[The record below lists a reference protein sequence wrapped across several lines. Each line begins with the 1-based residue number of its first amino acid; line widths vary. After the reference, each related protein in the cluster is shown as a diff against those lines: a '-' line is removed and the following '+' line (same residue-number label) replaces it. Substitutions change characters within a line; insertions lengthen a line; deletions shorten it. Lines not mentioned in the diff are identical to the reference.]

1 MNDNLSRAHF
11 LFEQGRYPMAAE
23 EAGRQLALNPDD
35 PFAHCLLA
43 LCLSKMKRHEEAI
56 REAQTAVHLVP
67 DLPNGYYVLGH
78 VLDDVRRFREAE
90 AAAREAIRLNPED
103 ADYYALLSSL
113 RFQQG
118 HWADALGY
126 AEQGLAQEPDNLSCG
141 NLRGMALVQLGR
153 RDEAGAAIQG
163 TLAKDPE
170 NAVAH
175 ANQGWAMLHRGDH
188 AGALT
193 HFKEALRLKPDMEWA
208 RQGILEALRARN
220 PVYRVLLNYFLW
232 MSRLSREARYGVVF
246 GIYVLPRLFHAFAGN
261 NPALK
266 PLADTLLALYLIF
279 AFLTWTARPLFNLTL
294 RLDPIGRYA
303 LTSRQVIASNWVGSS
318 FLLAALGLVAWLVT
332 RSDDAAIMA
341 GGFAFVTAIVAATF
355 TGSTVGVRRLIGTL
369 TATVGLLLSGFVVY
383 ECLQANVWL
392 GGPAAA
398 LIVGLLTF
406 NIIAQARA
414 GRRGPG

>member
-1 MNDNLSRAHF
+1 MNVNLSRAQL

-43 LCLSKMKRHEEAI
+43 LCLSKMKRHDEAI
-56 REAQTAVHLVP
+56 REAQTAVHLAP

-90 AAAREAIRLNPED
+90 AAAREAIRLDPED

-113 RFQQG
+113 RFQQE
-118 HWADALGY
+118 HWGDALGH
-126 AEQGLAQEPDNLSCG
+126 AEQGLAREPDNLSCA
-141 NLRGMALVQLGR
+141 NLRGMALVQMGR
-153 RDEAGAAIQG
+153 REEAGAAIRG
-163 TLAKDPE
+163 TLTKDPE

-193 HFKEALRLKPDMEWA
+193 HFREALRLKPDMEWA

-220 PVYRVLLNYFLW
+220 PIYRVLLNYFLW
-232 MSRLSREARYGVVF
+232 MSRLPSQARYGVIF
-246 GIYVLPRLFHAFAGN
+246 GVYVLPRLLHAFAGS

-266 PLADTLLALYLIF
+266 PLADIVLALYLIF

-294 RLDPIGRYA
+294 RLDPVSRYA
-303 LTSRQVIASNWVGSS
+303 LTTRQIIASNWVGSC
-318 FLLAALGLVAWLVT
+318 FLLAVLGLIAWLMTHLEMIGV
-332 RSDDAAIMA
+332 MA
-341 GGFAFVTAIVAATF
+341 GGYAFVTAIVAATF
-355 TGSTVGVRRLIGTL
+355 SGSTPGVRRLTGAL
-369 TATVGLLLSGFVVY
+369 TAVVGLLLSGLVVY
-383 ECLQANVWL
+383 DCFLSSLRL
-392 GGPAAA
+392 GVLAAA
-398 LIVGLLTF
+398 LIGGLLIF
-406 NIIAQARA
+406 NITAQARA
-414 GRRGPG
+414 ARLGRG

>member
-1 MNDNLSRAHF
+1 
-11 LFEQGRYPMAAE
+11 
-23 EAGRQLALNPDD
+23 
-35 PFAHCLLA
+35 
-43 LCLSKMKRHEEAI
+43 MKRHEEAI

-103 ADYYALLSSL
+103 ADYYALLASL

-153 RDEAGAAIQG
+153 RDEAGMAIQG

-220 PVYRVLLNYFLW
+220 PVYRILLNYFLW
-232 MSRLSREARYGVVF
+232 MSRLSSPG
-246 GIYVLPRLFHAFAGN
+246 
-261 NPALK
+261 
-266 PLADTLLALYLIF
+266 
-279 AFLTWTARPLFNLTL
+279 TL
-294 RLDPIGRYA
+294 RGGLRHLRPA
-303 LTSRQVIASNWVGSS
+303 PPLSRLCGQ
-318 FLLAALGLVAWLVT
+318 
-332 RSDDAAIMA
+332 
-341 GGFAFVTAIVAATF
+341 
-355 TGSTVGVRRLIGTL
+355 
-369 TATVGLLLSGFVVY
+369 
-383 ECLQANVWL
+383 
-392 GGPAAA
+392 
-398 LIVGLLTF
+398 
-406 NIIAQARA
+406 
-414 GRRGPG
+414 